1 MKDASERVKEAVKVT
16 IKKLP
21 RTSDNAWGL
30 DRWEVGIVVLNQ
42 KQLLTVKTDT
52 FA

>member
-30 DRWEVGIVVLNQ
+30 DRWEVSIVVLNQ
-42 KQLLTVKTDT
+42 KQL
-52 FA
+52 F